1 MSVLFSRLVPYPLV
15 VKMPW
20 HKKGLAPKNVLW
32 LMLCV
37 KAAPWISSS
46 CCCYLQFSL
55 FWQTETLQKPFPV
68 FFSRAPSPAED
79 EELGPPPSVDEAADA
94 LMTRLGFLLGDK
106 VTAGDPPYHAQDD
119 GQVTKSSLNISLQRR
134 LSVLQSKQISCSYKT
149 TPHTNHNTYILS
161 EVDGNNVHHT

>member
-1 MSVLFSRLVPYPLV
+1 MCFGLYSVLKLLPEFPQAVIYSSVCSDKLKPY
-15 VKMPW
+15 
-20 HKKGLAPKNVLW
+20 KNL
-32 LMLCV
+32 
-37 KAAPWISSS
+37 
-46 CCCYLQFSL
+46 SL
-55 FWQTETLQKPFPV
+55 F